1 MCVGWRVKSMEYSE
15 KFLWLLDMN
24 NLPAKYLTP
33 KKQRERKIKILI
45 TGILY

>member
-1 MCVGWRVKSMEYSE
+1 MEYSE

-33 KKQRERKIKILI
+33 KKQREREKNKEINNWNFIL
-45 TGILY
+45 TEVC